1 MVVATIKPRTTH
13 RPETASAVLEVLGLA
28 RESSFGGPT
37 ADALRSRSDLS
48 RPEIE
53 DAVAYLVEHETD
65 ALLETICTRDLS
77 DVACA
82 YLHLEARLVLDD
94 REPRAYLVTATALG
108 RDGDMAPVG
117 ITTIEADNPEAW
129 TRFLLSLLVRGLTDV
144 DIVAS
149 TCADSVRE
157 AVSAVFPGA
166 RWRPAGPLSAFSP
179 GTAGSSSL

>member
-1 MVVATIKPRTTH
+1 MVVATIKPRTTR
-13 RPETASAVLEVLGLA
+13 RPETANAVLDVLGLR
-28 RESSFGGPT
+28 REPIFGGSTTDEPRP
-37 ADALRSRSDLS
+37 RSELS

-77 DVACA
+77 DVACS

-108 RDGDMAPVG
+108 RDGHMAPVG
-117 ITTIEADNPEAW
+117 IATIEADNPEAW

-144 DIVAS
+144 EVVAS

-157 AVSAVFPGA
+157 AVSAVFPDA

-179 GTAGSSSL
+179 GPAGSASS